1 MRYYREKKEHLW
13 DFYSNLYNSPLPIGA
28 VQLEEG
34 AIDTV
39 THRKACRSEV
49 RLVRNSDKSEDN
61 AQAIGAMMRR
71 EGRTGTKAN
80 DCSIREG
87 KRYGS

>member
-49 RLVRNSDKSEDN
+49 RPEFEIRIKAKKTRGLSE
-61 AQAIGAMMRR
+61 R
-71 EGRTGTKAN
+71 
-80 DCSIREG
+80 
-87 KRYGS
+87 